1 MSLVSCPRVKTLVS
15 KLRTPG
21 FAKYWPNGAP
31 RWKSVLPLPSTHPS
45 SPPFLKGRSQKLL
58 PLHLSCKTFL
68 SLCCPVVIIKELWSG
83 CPCCLLTLG
92 LESNASGGMWC
103 LYWGICLKG
112 NRAGELCSWDCLCI
126 PLPCYLICRC
136 HGCFSSLSLLS
147 HLFSWRKTA
156 YLFLNAGHQSYFS
169 CTLIHSLDHLFK
181 YLLGVWLLAR
191 LCEMKWKIQ
200 ALPSRSS

>member
-1 MSLVSCPRVKTLVS
+1 MEVGTSLPT
-15 KLRTPG
+15 
-21 FAKYWPNGAP
+21 
-31 RWKSVLPLPSTHPS
+31 THPS

-68 SLCCPVVIIKELWSG
+68 SLCSPVVIVNELWSG

-112 NRAGELCSWDCLCI
+112 ELGWGTLFMGLCI
-126 PLPCYLICRC
+126 PLPCYLICGC
-136 HGCFSSLSLLS
+136 SGCFSSFFLLS

-156 YLFLNAGHQSYFS
+156 YLFLNAGHQAYLS
-169 CTLIHSLDHLFK
+169 CTLYSFTWSFVQIFIRR
-181 YLLGVWLLAR
+181 LAPCEA
-191 LCEMKWKIQ
+191 LWNEMKDPGP
-200 ALPSRSS
+200 AF